1 MQWELCTS
9 VTEETPAEQ
18 TVRWQISSLWTSSH
32 LSWILFAN
40 VRSSCYFHWCKI
52 RGIWAFF
59 PQLGKHVA
67 AKQTWLYNAQTSP
80 FPVPFLLSSL
90 LILNKLQ
97 HMAFVESQTLFAA
110 SHATKLCKASV
121 LQWRWMSVSIQ
132 YIWTLKLIVV
142 PSEPVS
148 TDHRPS

>member
-52 RGIWAFF
+52 RGIWAF
-59 PQLGKHVA
+59 
-67 AKQTWLYNAQTSP
+67 
-80 FPVPFLLSSL
+80 LSSTG
-90 LILNKLQ
+90 K
-97 HMAFVESQTLFAA
+97 ACG
-110 SHATKLCKASV
+110 CKANLAVKCPDISFSGAIPSKQSAHLEQIAAHGLCGKPDRLCRFSCHQA
-121 LQWRWMSVSIQ
+121 LQGQCFTVKMNVSFYSIHMNFEINCSS
-132 YIWTLKLIVV
+132 IWA
-142 PSEPVS
+142 SFHWS
-148 TDHRPS
+148 